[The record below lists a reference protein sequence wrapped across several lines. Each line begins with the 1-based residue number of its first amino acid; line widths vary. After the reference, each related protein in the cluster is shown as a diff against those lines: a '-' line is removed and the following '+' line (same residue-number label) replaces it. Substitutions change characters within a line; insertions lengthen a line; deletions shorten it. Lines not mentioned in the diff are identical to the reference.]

1 MGKKNRAGSG
11 TVQREAKPV
20 SYLAGFFFVCIRGDV

>member
-20 SYLAGFFFVCIRGDV
+20 SYLAGFFSSVSGDV